1 VRCNLEPG
9 DIIDYPL
16 AGNRGILIKKYHTD
30 DQYGPSVSVW
40 EIFWFKKASAGEY
53 TTVGYYTERGLNSAI
68 ASEQMNLHK
77 QPRKSTTTIP

>member
-1 VRCNLEPG
+1 MEPG